1 MNSDILKN
9 FAQKAKRRLVGREK
23 VTPAKIKVITND
35 DVDFRL
41 KVENLLAQE
50 KVVTNP
56 IHYLMD
62 EKVLKNLEG
71 NARERYLF
79 STIDKYNSL
88 KSELQNL
95 QSATSCCL

>member
-23 VTPAKIKVITND
+23 VTPAKI
-35 DVDFRL
+35 
-41 KVENLLAQE
+41 LLAQE

-88 KSELQNL
+88 KSQLQNL